1 MNKLYLTILMESLQ
15 KKIRILD
22 QIIVADQE
30 QREALEDPN
39 LDPDDFD
46 RIVEKKAEF
55 IDQLEQLDAGFEE
68 VFARVKEEETSTNSI
83 AAIFAW
89 TGALRKRGELD
100 GNREQYKEQ
109 IHIMQ
114 DLIRKI
120 TDKSLLIQKQEAQ
133 NKELMEKKF
142 TAVRSQAREVRKSQK
157 IVNQY
162 YKNMMK
168 NNYNDPQFLDNK
180 K

>member
-1 MNKLYLTILMESLQ
+1 MDKLYLTILMESLQ

-22 QIIVADQE
+22 QIIMADQE

-68 VFARVKEEETSTNSI
+68 VFARVKEE
-83 AAIFAW
+83 
-89 TGALRKRGELD
+89 LD
-100 GNREQYKEQ
+100 GNREQYKDQ

>member
-1 MNKLYLTILMESLQ
+1 MDKLYLTILMESLQ

-22 QIIVADQE
+22 QIILADQE

-46 RIVEKKAEF
+46 RIVQKKADF
-55 IDQLEQLDAGFEE
+55 IEQLEQLDAGFEE
-68 VFARVKEEETSTNSI
+68 VFARVKE
-83 AAIFAW
+83 
-89 TGALRKRGELD
+89 ELD

-142 TAVRSQAREVRKSQK
+142 AAVRSQAREVRKSQK

>member
-22 QIIVADQE
+22 QIIMADQE

-46 RIVEKKAEF
+46 RIVEKKADYIE
-55 IDQLEQLDAGFEE
+55 QLEQLDAGFEE
-68 VFARVKEEETSTNSI
+68 VFARVKEE
-83 AAIFAW
+83 
-89 TGALRKRGELD
+89 LD
-100 GNREQYKEQ
+100 GNREQYKDQ

>member
-1 MNKLYLTILMESLQ
+1 MDKLYLTILMESLQ

-22 QIIVADQE
+22 QIIMADQE

-46 RIVEKKAEF
+46 RIVQKKADDIE
-55 IDQLEQLDAGFEE
+55 QLEQLDAGFEE
-68 VFARVKEEETSTNSI
+68 VFARVKE
-83 AAIFAW
+83 
-89 TGALRKRGELD
+89 ELD

-142 TAVRSQAREVRKSQK
+142 ASVRSQAREVRKSQK

-168 NNYNDPQFLDNK
+168 NSYNDPQFLDNK

>member
-1 MNKLYLTILMESLQ
+1 MDKLYLTILMESLQ

-22 QIIVADQE
+22 QIIMADQE

-68 VFARVKEEETSTNSI
+68 VFARVKEE
-83 AAIFAW
+83 
-89 TGALRKRGELD
+89 LD

-120 TDKSLLIQKQEAQ
+120 TDKSLLIQKQESQ

>member
-1 MNKLYLTILMESLQ
+1 MDKLYLTILMESLQ

-22 QIIVADQE
+22 QIIMADQE

-68 VFARVKEEETSTNSI
+68 VFARVKE
-83 AAIFAW
+83 
-89 TGALRKRGELD
+89 ELD

-168 NNYNDPQFLDNK
+168 LNNVEPQFMDNK
-180 K
+180 N

>member
-1 MNKLYLTILMESLQ
+1 MDKLYLTILMESLE

-22 QIIVADQE
+22 QIIMADQE

-68 VFARVKEEETSTNSI
+68 VFARVKE
-83 AAIFAW
+83 
-89 TGALRKRGELD
+89 ELD

-168 NNYNDPQFLDNK
+168 NSYNDPQFLDNK

>member
-1 MNKLYLTILMESLQ
+1 MDKLYLTILMESLQ

-22 QIIVADQE
+22 QIIMADQE

-46 RIVEKKAEF
+46 RIVEKKADDIE
-55 IDQLEQLDAGFEE
+55 QLEQLDAGFEE
-68 VFARVKEEETSTNSI
+68 VFARVKEE
-83 AAIFAW
+83 
-89 TGALRKRGELD
+89 LD
-100 GNREQYKEQ
+100 GNREQYKDQ

>member
-1 MNKLYLTILMESLQ
+1 MDKLYLTILMESMQ

-22 QIIVADQE
+22 QIILADQE

-68 VFARVKEEETSTNSI
+68 VFARVKEE
-83 AAIFAW
+83 
-89 TGALRKRGELD
+89 LD

-120 TDKSLLIQKQEAQ
+120 TDKSQKQEAQ

>member
-1 MNKLYLTILMESLQ
+1 MDKLYLTILMESLQ

-22 QIIVADQE
+22 QIILADQE

-46 RIVEKKAEF
+46 RIVQKKADDIE
-55 IDQLEQLDAGFEE
+55 QLEQLDAGFEE
-68 VFARVKEEETSTNSI
+68 VFARVKE
-83 AAIFAW
+83 
-89 TGALRKRGELD
+89 ELD

-142 TAVRSQAREVRKSQK
+142 AAVRSQAREVRKSQK

>member
-1 MNKLYLTILMESLQ
+1 MDKLYLTILMESLQ

-22 QIIVADQE
+22 QIIMADQE

-46 RIVEKKAEF
+46 RIVVKKAEF

-68 VFARVKEEETSTNSI
+68 VFARVKE
-83 AAIFAW
+83 
-89 TGALRKRGELD
+89 ELD

>member
-1 MNKLYLTILMESLQ
+1 MESLQ

-22 QIIVADQE
+22 QIIMADQE

-68 VFARVKEEETSTNSI
+68 VFARVKE
-83 AAIFAW
+83 
-89 TGALRKRGELD
+89 ELD

>member
-1 MNKLYLTILMESLQ
+1 MDKLYLTILMESLQ

-22 QIIVADQE
+22 QIILADQE

-68 VFARVKEEETSTNSI
+68 VFARVKE
-83 AAIFAW
+83 
-89 TGALRKRGELD
+89 ELD

-168 NNYNDPQFLDNK
+168 NSYNDPQFLDNK

>member
-1 MNKLYLTILMESLQ
+1 MNKLYINILIESLE

-22 QIIVADQE
+22 EIILADQQ

-46 RIVEKKAEF
+46 KLVAVKADY
-55 IDQLEQLDAGFEE
+55 IEQLDQIDKGFEE
-68 VFARVKEEETSTNSI
+68 LFARVK
-83 AAIFAW
+83 
-89 TGALRKRGELD
+89 GELD
-100 GNREQYKEQ
+100 ENRELYKEQ
-109 IHIMQ
+109 IHAMQ
-114 DLIRKI
+114 ELIRRI
-120 TDKSLLIQKQEAQ
+120 TDKSLMIQKQEAQ
-133 NKELMEKKF
+133 NKELMQQKF
-142 TAVRSQAREVRKSQK
+142 AAVRSQAREVRKSQK

-168 NNYNDPQFLDNK
+168 TNYIDPQFMDNK

>member
-1 MNKLYLTILMESLQ
+1 MDKLYLTILMESLE

-22 QIIVADQE
+22 QIIMADQE
-30 QREALEDPN
+30 QREALENPN

-68 VFARVKEEETSTNSI
+68 VFARVKE
-83 AAIFAW
+83 
-89 TGALRKRGELD
+89 ELD

>member
-1 MNKLYLTILMESLQ
+1 MDKLYLTILMESLQ

-22 QIIVADQE
+22 QIILADQE

-46 RIVEKKAEF
+46 RIVEKKADDIE
-55 IDQLEQLDAGFEE
+55 QLEQLDAGFEE
-68 VFARVKEEETSTNSI
+68 VFARVKEELN
-83 AAIFAW
+83 
-89 TGALRKRGELD
+89 

-142 TAVRSQAREVRKSQK
+142 ASVRSQAREVRKSQK

>member
-1 MNKLYLTILMESLQ
+1 MDKLYLTILMESLE

-22 QIIVADQE
+22 QIILADQE

-46 RIVEKKAEF
+46 RIVEKKTEY
-55 IDQLEQLDAGFEE
+55 IEQLEQLDAGFEE
-68 VFARVKEEETSTNSI
+68 VFARVKE
-83 AAIFAW
+83 
-89 TGALRKRGELD
+89 ELD

-120 TDKSLLIQKQEAQ
+120 TDKSLMIQKQEAQ

-142 TAVRSQAREVRKSQK
+142 ASVRSQAREVRKSQK

>member
-1 MNKLYLTILMESLQ
+1 MNNLYINILIESLQ

-22 QIIVADQE
+22 EIILADQE
-30 QREALEDPN
+30 QREGLEDPN

-46 RIVEKKAEF
+46 KIVEKKSEY
-55 IDQLEQLDAGFEE
+55 IEQLDQLDSGFEE
-68 VFARVKEEETSTNSI
+68 LFARV
-83 AAIFAW
+83 
-89 TGALRKRGELD
+89 RDELNE
-100 GNREQYKEQ
+100 NREKYKEQ
-109 IHIMQ
+109 IHTMQ

-120 TDKSLLIQKQEAQ
+120 TDKSLMIQKQEAQ
-133 NKELMEKKF
+133 NKELMQQKF
-142 TAVRSQAREVRKSQK
+142 AEVRSQAREVRKSQK

-168 NNYNDPQFLDNK
+168 TNYVDPQFMDNK

>member
-1 MNKLYLTILMESLQ
+1 MESLQ

-22 QIIVADQE
+22 QIILADQE

-68 VFARVKEEETSTNSI
+68 VFARVKE
-83 AAIFAW
+83 
-89 TGALRKRGELD
+89 ELD

>member
-1 MNKLYLTILMESLQ
+1 MESLQ

-22 QIIVADQE
+22 QIILADQE

-55 IDQLEQLDAGFEE
+55 IDQLEQLEAGFEE
-68 VFARVKEEETSTNSI
+68 VFARVKE
-83 AAIFAW
+83 
-89 TGALRKRGELD
+89 ELD

>member
-1 MNKLYLTILMESLQ
+1 MEKLYIHILVESLE

-22 QIIVADQE
+22 GIISANQE
-30 QREALEDPN
+30 QREGLEDPN

-46 RIVEKKAEF
+46 KTVEKKAEY
-55 IDQLEQLDAGFEE
+55 IDQLDRLDKGFEE
-68 VFARVKEEETSTNSI
+68 LFARVREELNTNRSKYKTEIET
-83 AAIFAW
+83 
-89 TGALRKRGELD
+89 
-100 GNREQYKEQ
+100 
-109 IHIMQ
+109 MQ
-114 DLIRKI
+114 GLIRSI
-120 TDKSLLIQKQEAQ
+120 TDKSLMIERQEVQ

-162 YKNMMK
+162 YKSMMK
-168 NNYNDPQFLDNK
+168 SSMLDPQFMDNK

>member
-22 QIIVADQE
+22 QIIMADQE

-68 VFARVKEEETSTNSI
+68 VFARVKE
-83 AAIFAW
+83 
-89 TGALRKRGELD
+89 ELD

>member
-1 MNKLYLTILMESLQ
+1 MEKLYIHILEESLE

-22 QIIVADQE
+22 GIISVNQE
-30 QREALEDPN
+30 QREGLEDPN

-46 RIVEKKAEF
+46 KTVEKKAEY
-55 IDQLEQLDAGFEE
+55 IDQLDQLDKGFEE
-68 VFARVKEEETSTNSI
+68 LFARVREELNT
-83 AAIFAW
+83 
-89 TGALRKRGELD
+89 
-100 GNREQYKEQ
+100 NREKYKAEIQ
-109 IHIMQ
+109 TMQ
-114 DLIRKI
+114 GQIRKI
-120 TDKSLLIQKQEAQ
+120 TDKSLIIERQETQ

-162 YKNMMK
+162 YKSMMK
-168 NNYNDPQFLDNK
+168 ISMLDPQFMDNK

>member
-22 QIIVADQE
+22 QIILADQE

-68 VFARVKEEETSTNSI
+68 VFARVKE
-83 AAIFAW
+83 
-89 TGALRKRGELD
+89 ELD

>member
-1 MNKLYLTILMESLQ
+1 MDKLYLTILMESLQ

-22 QIIVADQE
+22 QIIMADQE

-55 IDQLEQLDAGFEE
+55 IEQLEQLDAGFEE
-68 VFARVKEEETSTNSI
+68 VFARVKEE
-83 AAIFAW
+83 
-89 TGALRKRGELD
+89 LD
-100 GNREQYKEQ
+100 GNREQYKDQ

-142 TAVRSQAREVRKSQK
+142 ASVRSQAREVRKSQK

-168 NNYNDPQFLDNK
+168 NSYNDPQFLDNK

>member
-1 MNKLYLTILMESLQ
+1 MDKLYLTILMESLQ

-22 QIIVADQE
+22 QIIMADQE

-46 RIVEKKAEF
+46 RIVEKKADYIE
-55 IDQLEQLDAGFEE
+55 QLEQLDAGFEE
-68 VFARVKEEETSTNSI
+68 VFARVKEE
-83 AAIFAW
+83 
-89 TGALRKRGELD
+89 LD
-100 GNREQYKEQ
+100 GNREQYKDQ

>member
-1 MNKLYLTILMESLQ
+1 MEKLYIHILEESLE

-22 QIIVADQE
+22 GIISVNQE
-30 QREALEDPN
+30 QREGLEDPN

-46 RIVEKKAEF
+46 KTVEKKAEY
-55 IDQLEQLDAGFEE
+55 IDQLDQLDKGFEE
-68 VFARVKEEETSTNSI
+68 LFARVREELNT
-83 AAIFAW
+83 
-89 TGALRKRGELD
+89 
-100 GNREQYKEQ
+100 NREKYKAEIQ
-109 IHIMQ
+109 TMQ
-114 DLIRKI
+114 GQIRKI
-120 TDKSLLIQKQEAQ
+120 TDKSLVIERQETQ

-162 YKNMMK
+162 YKSMMK
-168 NNYNDPQFLDNK
+168 NSMLDPQFMDNK

>member
-1 MNKLYLTILMESLQ
+1 MNSLYINILIESLQ

-22 QIIVADQE
+22 EIILADQE
-30 QREALEDPN
+30 QREGLEDPN

-46 RIVEKKAEF
+46 KIVEKKSEY
-55 IDQLEQLDAGFEE
+55 IEQLDQLDSGFEE
-68 VFARVKEEETSTNSI
+68 LFARV
-83 AAIFAW
+83 
-89 TGALRKRGELD
+89 RDELNE
-100 GNREQYKEQ
+100 NRETYKEQ
-109 IHIMQ
+109 IHTMQ

-120 TDKSLLIQKQEAQ
+120 TDKSLMIQKQEAQ
-133 NKELMEKKF
+133 NKELMQQKF
-142 TAVRSQAREVRKSQK
+142 AAVRSQAREVRKSQK

-168 NNYNDPQFLDNK
+168 TNYIDPQFMDNK